1 LNAQIRRI
9 DLLCKLLGPLFIALI
24 DGIST
29 DVAIITNLSMNIVS
43 VIAEY
48 YAIARIYHEV
58 PDLQESK
65 SKQDLQLP
73 GTDRDSTWGKRSIF
87 LRTWRL
93 VTTLAR
99 KSASD
104 FVFYVRHRTFLPS
117 VAGAL
122 LYVTVLSFAGQ
133 MVTYL
138 VSSGY
143 TTAQIGIA
151 RTFSVAFEVLA
162 TWVAPW
168 LIGQIG
174 PVRAGLWFSYCQVV
188 PLIAG
193 LVVFWIFMSRPLL
206 SAGSLVIGTIVSR
219 LGLRSFDL
227 CAQIIVQEVRKAA
240 QDNRQTLIRGKL
252 THLLCLGSRG
262 RKSWQILFYRGGL
275 AKCI

>member
-1 LNAQIRRI
+1 
-9 DLLCKLLGPLFIALI
+9 
-24 DGIST
+24 
-29 DVAIITNLSMNIVS
+29 MNIVS

-58 PDLQESK
+58 PDLQKSK

-104 FVFYVRHRTFLPS
+104 FVFYFRHRTFLPS

-168 LIGQIG
+168 LIGRVG
-174 PVRAGLWFSYCQVV
+174 PIRAGLWFSNCQVV
-188 PLIAG
+188 PLIAS
-193 LVVFWIFMSRPLL
+193 LVVF
-206 SAGSLVIGTIVSR
+206 
-219 LGLRSFDL
+219 
-227 CAQIIVQEVRKAA
+227 
-240 QDNRQTLIRGKL
+240 
-252 THLLCLGSRG
+252 
-262 RKSWQILFYRGGL
+262 
-275 AKCI
+275 